1 MAKRYAFLLL
11 AVVFGL
17 ALVGCN
23 RNKEV
28 VNGVWKPTKPINVI
42 VPWGAGGS
50 TDQIIRL
57 CAGILESKLGQKIV
71 VTNQAGASGSVG
83 TKSVMDAPH
92 DGYTWASGAAAD
104 LGTYKIQGMLDT
116 LIGDWKLFL
125 SIANIQVF
133 AVNADSPYKTFDD
146 LLKAFKDKPGQVT
159 VATAGQSSAGHIGIE
174 TLRKYT
180 GIEYK
185 HVTYDGGNPAV
196 IAVVSGEAQVVPQLA
211 VEEADMLRAGKLR
224 ALAVMDSKPLSIK
237 GLAEPIPPITN
248 WIPEFK
254 PGSNYFGIF
263 LPKDVPDYVVTTLGK
278 LWDEVVKTSPEIQTY
293 ALERGAVFDPS
304 WGDEAQTKVFSY
316 LQPVAW
322 LYFEAGKAKI
332 SPDTVGIPRP

>member
-1 MAKRYAFLLL
+1 MKRVLALL
-11 AVVFGL
+11 ALLGL
-17 ALVGCN
+17 VSAAFATGT
-23 RNKEV
+23 EEAAT
-28 VNGVWKPTKPINVI
+28 GEWKPTKPINII

-57 CAGILESKLGQKIV
+57 CAGLLETRLGQKIV
-71 VTNQAGASGSVG
+71 VTNQPGASGSVG
-83 TKSVMDAPH
+83 TKSVMDLPH

-116 LIGDWKLFL
+116 VIGDWVLYL
-125 SIANIQVF
+125 AIANIQVIS
-133 AVNADSPYKTFDD
+133 VNADSPYKTFDD
-146 LLKAFKDKPGQVT
+146 LLAAFKAKPGQIA

-174 TLRKYT
+174 TLKKFT
-180 GIEYK
+180 GIQYK

-196 IAVVSGEAQVVPQLA
+196 IAVVSGEAEVVPQLA

-224 ALAVMDSKPLSIK
+224 ALAVMDTKPLSIK
-237 GLAEPIPPITN
+237 GLADPIPPLSN

-254 PGSNYFGIF
+254 AGSNYFGVF
-263 LPKDVPDYVVTTLGK
+263 LPKDTPQEVLTTLAK
-278 LWDEVVKTSPEIQTY
+278 VWEEVIGNSEEVKTY

-304 WGDEAQTKVFSY
+304 TGDVAQQKVFSY

-322 LYFEAGKAKI
+322 LYYEAGKAKI
-332 SPDTVGIPRP
+332 SPDTVGIPKPN